1 MADEKR
7 EIKNGTEQVDYI
19 TPMLSLLGTAVST
32 IQTQDLQEITII
44 LQKGKSLF
52 KKKLL
57 PYMELMPLN
66 LETELKSVGIM
77 N

>member
-1 MADEKR
+1 MAEEVKVVNDDP
-7 EIKNGTEQVDYI
+7 EQVDYI

-52 KKKLL
+52 KKKLP

>member
-1 MADEKR
+1 MAEEVKVVNDDP
-7 EIKNGTEQVDYI
+7 EQVDYI

-52 KKKLL
+52 KKKAAAL
-57 PYMELMPLN
+57 Y
-66 LETELKSVGIM
+66 GIDAFEPG